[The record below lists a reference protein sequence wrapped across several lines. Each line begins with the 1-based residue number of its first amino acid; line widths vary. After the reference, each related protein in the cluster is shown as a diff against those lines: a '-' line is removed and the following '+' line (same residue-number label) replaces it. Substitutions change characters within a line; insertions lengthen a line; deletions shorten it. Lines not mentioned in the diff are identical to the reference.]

1 MEIFKK
7 RKMRFDG
14 HDYYINLE
22 KLKEVCLSSPKDVG
36 TKEIQ
41 IAQTYEMDETGEF
54 GLQTK
59 VEHETK
65 TMGSSQN
72 DMIIYDIVKLLIV
85 SILEN
90 NSTEQGFEITFGLQ
104 IAINTLLAWGILEEI
119 K

>member
-1 MEIFKK
+1 
-7 RKMRFDG
+7 
-14 HDYYINLE
+14 
-22 KLKEVCLSSPKDVG
+22 
-36 TKEIQ
+36 
-41 IAQTYEMDETGEF
+41 MDETGEF

-104 IAINTLLAWGILEEI
+104 TAINTLLAWGILEEI